1 MRLTKAMKEE
11 IVSSILRD
19 VPKVDHTDK
28 IVSLVQGY
36 AYDSLPDELKAVP
49 KAILIEYLDPGTV
62 WNCRDNLG
70 IETSIQ
76 VITDKFKFK
85 IELYPELVKLVEE
98 QKAAKEARNELNRTL
113 INNIYAISTV
123 KQFEQ
128 RYTELVKYLDKPV
141 VHAGLLTSQL
151 TDMLT
156 NAGWT
161 QNDSRT

>member
-28 IVSLVQGY
+28 IVALVQQY

-49 KAILIEYLDPGTV
+49 KAMLQAYLDRGTV
-62 WNCRDNLG
+62 WDDLC
-70 IETSIQ
+70 IACSIS
-76 VITDKFKFK
+76 VITNKFEFRL
-85 IELYPELVKLVEE
+85 ERYPELAKLVEE
-98 QKAAKEARNELNRTL
+98 QKAAKEARSELKRTL

-128 RYTELVKYLDKPV
+128 RYPELIKYLDKPV
-141 VHAGLLTSQL
+141 VHAGLPTFPL

-156 NAGWT
+156 KAGWT
-161 QNDSRT
+161 PK

>member
-28 IVSLVQGY
+28 IVALVQRY

-49 KAILIEYLDPGTV
+49 KAMLQAYLDRGTV
-62 WNCRDNLG
+62 WDDLC
-70 IETSIQ
+70 ITCSIS
-76 VITDKFKFK
+76 VITSKFEFRL
-85 IELYPELVKLVEE
+85 ERYPELAKLVEE
-98 QKAAKEARNELNRTL
+98 QKAAKEARSELKRTL

-128 RYTELVKYLDKPV
+128 RYPELIKYLDRPV
-141 VHAGLLTSQL
+141 VHAGLPTFPLA
-151 TDMLT
+151 DMLT
-156 NAGWT
+156 KAGWT
-161 QNDSRT
+161 PK

>member
-1 MRLTKAMKEE
+1 MRLTKVMKDE

-28 IVSLVQGY
+28 IVPLVQGY

-49 KAILIEYLDPGTV
+49 KTILTKYLSYGIV
-62 WNCRDNLG
+62 WESDLDYC
-70 IETSIQ
+70 IETSIH
-76 VITDKFKFK
+76 VITDKFEFDL
-85 IELYPELVKLVEE
+85 ELYPELVKLVEE
-98 QKAAKEARNELNRTL
+98 QKAAKEARSELKRTL

-128 RYTELVKYLDKPV
+128 RYPELIKYLDKPV
-141 VHAGLLTSQL
+141 VHAGLPTFPL

-156 NAGWT
+156 KAGWT
-161 QNDSRT
+161 QK

>member
-28 IVSLVQGY
+28 IVSLVQQY
-36 AYDSLPDELKAVP
+36 AYDSLPEELRAVP
-49 KAILIEYLDPGTV
+49 RAILHEYLSSGTV

-70 IETSIQ
+70 IETSIH
-76 VITDKFKFK
+76 VITGKFKLK
-85 IELYPELVKLVEE
+85 LELYPELVKLVEE
-98 QKAAKEARNELNRTL
+98 QKAAKEARSELKRTL
-113 INNIYAISTV
+113 INNIYTISTV

-128 RYTELVKYLDKPV
+128 RYPELVKYLDKPV
-141 VHAGLLTSQL
+141 VHAGLPTFPL

-156 NAGWT
+156 KAGWT
-161 QNDSRT
+161 QK

>member
-28 IVSLVQGY
+28 IVSLVQQY

-49 KAILIEYLDPGTV
+49 KTILTEYLEPGTV
-62 WNCRDNLG
+62 WKSELDYC
-70 IETSIQ
+70 IETSIH
-76 VITDKFKFK
+76 VITDKFKFDLK
-85 IELYPELVKLVEE
+85 LYPELVKLVEE
-98 QKAAKEARNELNRTL
+98 QKSVKEARAELKRTL
-113 INNIYAISTV
+113 VNNIYAISTA

-128 RYTELVKYLDKPV
+128 RYPELVKYLDKPV
-141 VHAGLLTSQL
+141 VHAGLPTFPL

-156 NAGWT
+156 KAGW
-161 QNDSRT
+161 NPGASK

>member
-1 MRLTKAMKEE
+1 MRLTKVMKDE

-28 IVSLVQGY
+28 IVSLVQQY

-49 KAILIEYLDPGTV
+49 KTILTEYLEPGTV
-62 WNCRDNLG
+62 WKSALDYC
-70 IETSIQ
+70 IETSIH

-85 IELYPELVKLVEE
+85 LELYPELVKLVDE
-98 QKAAKEARNELNRTL
+98 QKAAKEARSELKRTL
-113 INNIYAISTV
+113 VNNIYAISTV

-128 RYTELVKYLDKPV
+128 RYPELVKYLDKPV
-141 VHAGLLTSQL
+141 VHAGLPTFPL

-156 NAGWT
+156 KAGW
-161 QNDSRT
+161 NPEERK

>member
-28 IVSLVQGY
+28 IVSLVQQY
-36 AYDSLPDELKAVP
+36 AYDSLPEELRAVP
-49 KAILIEYLDPGTV
+49 KEILAEYLYPGTV

-76 VITDKFKFK
+76 IITNKFEFK
-85 IELYPELVKLVEE
+85 LERHPELAKLVEE
-98 QKAAKEARNELNRTL
+98 QKVAKQARNELKRTL

-128 RYTELVKYLDKPV
+128 RYPELIKYLDKPV
-141 VHAGLLTSQL
+141 VHAGLPTFPL

-156 NAGWT
+156 KAGW
-161 QNDSRT
+161 NPEASK

>member
-28 IVSLVQGY
+28 IVALVQQY

-49 KAILIEYLDPGTV
+49 KAILMEYLDPGTV

-70 IETSIQ
+70 VETSIHI
-76 VITDKFKFK
+76 ITDKFKCK
-85 IELYPELVKLVEE
+85 LELYPELVKLVEE
-98 QKAAKEARNELNRTL
+98 QKAAKEARSELKRTL

-128 RYTELVKYLDKPV
+128 RYPELVKYLDKPV
-141 VHAGLLTSQL
+141 VHAGLPTFPL

-156 NAGWT
+156 KAGW
-161 QNDSRT
+161 NPEASK

>member
-19 VPKVDHTDK
+19 VPKIDHTDK
-28 IVSLVQGY
+28 IVALVQQY

-62 WNCRDNLG
+62 WESNLKYC
-70 IETSIQ
+70 IETSIH
-76 VITDKFKFK
+76 VITDKFKLDLK
-85 IELYPELVKLVEE
+85 LYPELVKLIEE
-98 QKAAKEARNELNRTL
+98 QKAAKEARNGLERTL
-113 INNIYAISTV
+113 VNNIYTISTV

-128 RYTELVKYLDKPV
+128 RYPELTKYLDKPV
-141 VHAGLLTSQL
+141 VHAGLPTFPL

-156 NAGWT
+156 KAGWT
-161 QNDSRT
+161 PK

>member
-1 MRLTKAMKEE
+1 MRLTKVMKEE

-28 IVSLVQGY
+28 IVALVQGY
-36 AYDSLPDELKAVP
+36 AYDSLPNELKAVP
-49 KAILIEYLDPGTV
+49 RAMLSKYLEPGTV

-70 IETSIQ
+70 IETSIH

-85 IELYPELVKLVEE
+85 LELYPELIKLVEE
-98 QKAAKEARNELNRTL
+98 QKANRKARNELTRNL
-113 INNIYAISTV
+113 VNNSYAISTV

-128 RYTELVKYLDKPV
+128 RYPELIKYLDKPV
-141 VHAGLLTSQL
+141 VRAGLPTFPL

-156 NAGWT
+156 KAGWT
-161 QNDSRT
+161 PK